1 MLLTAVGLF
10 LGSTV
15 PAATPVP
22 PGPAIAAAAERKVC
36 RRYMQQG
43 TMIRTR
49 TVKVCRTPSEWVRN
63 EQDYQA
69 MARSYQ
75 HAICGGQSNC
85 Q

>member
-1 MLLTAVGLF
+1 MLVLA
-10 LGSTV
+10 GSGS
-15 PAATPVP
+15 PAMPSSI
-22 PGPAIAAAAERKVC
+22 GDAAAGTKAERKIC

-43 TMIRTR
+43 TMIRTK
-49 TVKVCRTPSEWVRN
+49 TVKVCRTATEWTRN